1 MYIDIFTVQNQ
12 STFLGAIATS
22 LSTMLV
28 IIFSI
33 SLIAIQHASEK
44 YTPRVLNYY
53 VKNKRISFVFI
64 IFIVG
69 ILFSIFSI
77 GCPLKY
83 SQEIS
88 FIFLIVSLLLAYYNF
103 IKVSEFI
110 NPLKLL
116 DQLTEEVIINA
127 KKVENKKEGI
137 DFFQNYIKDPISD
150 ISSICLKSDEN
161 IGDIC
166 IKKLKH
172 IAKNVNLEW
181 DKHFVMAELK
191 EIGKKCARTQTKQ
204 KLAVEAIISLLEL
217 AKENLQIIKEISGVL
232 YLISDP
238 IIWSREIFKEIV
250 LSRNLNEIDSIDI
263 RWIYN
268 FIYLYIEEAIKDL
281 NSELE
286 AKERHIYDAL
296 DLFDFIFEESLKIPK
311 LKKKY
316 SDITSLYKEYTI
328 HLYSITFDKKLPERI
343 KKKIFEMKKKSES
356 IKI

>member
-1 MYIDIFTVQNQ
+1 MYMDIFTVQNQ

-77 GCPLKY
+77 GYPLKY

-116 DQLTEEVIINA
+116 DQLTEEVIKNA
-127 KKVENKKEGI
+127 KKVENKGR
-137 DFFQNYIKDPISD
+137 DFFQNYIKGPISD

-161 IGDIC
+161 IGDTC
-166 IKKLKH
+166 INKLKY
-172 IAKNVNLEW
+172 IAKNVNFER
-181 DKHFVMAELK
+181 DKHFVVAELK

-217 AKENLQIIKEISGVL
+217 AKENLQIIKEKSGRL

-263 RWIYN
+263 RWIYSS
-268 FIYLYIEEAIKDL
+268 IYLYVEEAIKDL
-281 NSELE
+281 NLELE
-286 AKERHIYDAL
+286 AKERYIYDAL
-296 DLFDFIFEESLKIPK
+296 DLFDFIFEESINIPK
-311 LKKKY
+311 LEKKY
-316 SDITSLYKEYTI
+316 FDIISLYKEYTNRL
-328 HLYSITFDKKLPERI
+328 HSITFDKKLPKII
-343 KKKIFEMKKKSES
+343 KNKVFEMKKKSES